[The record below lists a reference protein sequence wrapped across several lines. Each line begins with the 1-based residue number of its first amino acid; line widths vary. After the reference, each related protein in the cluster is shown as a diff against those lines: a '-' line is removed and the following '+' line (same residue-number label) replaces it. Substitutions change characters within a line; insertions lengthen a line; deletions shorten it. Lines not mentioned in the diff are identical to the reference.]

1 MGRLDCTPDPIY
13 SPNTYNLQ
21 AVAEQLPPALLD
33 VAAAVAAQLPAGL
46 RHWLAGL
53 TVTMRPMELHAMV
66 LAAFASFVAPFGE
79 LCELQQP
86 QACVLYVRLSAL
98 GMCRWRSW
106 LVDRGMHVGTMRV
119 AAVLR
124 QLLAVVTVRE

>member
-13 SPNTYNLQ
+13 SPNTYTLQ

-66 LAAFASFVAPFGE
+66 LAVFASFVAPFGE
-79 LCELQQP
+79 WL
-86 QACVLYVRLSAL
+86 VRLH
-98 GMCRWRSW
+98 
-106 LVDRGMHVGTMRV
+106 GMHVSLQPRRSLDVYAATDRHVHMHVCIV
-119 AAVLR
+119 AMHH
-124 QLLAVVTVRE
+124 LACC